1 MTTPTLLTVVLNYQT
16 APMTLRAVATALQA
30 MDGISGEI
38 VVVDNDSRDGSFE
51 VLSAHAEAQGWL
63 KNNRVRVLQSG
74 TNGGF
79 GAGNNFGIRAGL
91 SDGSKPDYV
100 YILNSD
106 AFPAKDAIHKLIAYL
121 ENDKTAGLAGSY
133 IHGEDGDTHLTTF
146 RFPSILGE
154 FEGAINFGP
163 VSRLLRNK
171 IVRIETPPT
180 TCTVDW
186 LAGASILIRQN
197 VLDEVGLFD
206 ENFFLYFEET
216 DLSRRAKRAGHTT
229 VFVRKSEVAHVGS
242 ASTGMKTWDRVPGY
256 WFDSRFY
263 YYTKNHGA
271 IYAAGATIA
280 HLAGGGLHWLR
291 CLLTRK
297 SRNKAPYFLTT
308 MARHDVS
315 ALVRMMFSTNQK
327 IPSTTQTITGD

>member
-1 MTTPTLLTVVLNYQT
+1 
-16 APMTLRAVATALQA
+16 
-30 MDGISGEI
+30 
-38 VVVDNDSRDGSFE
+38 
-51 VLSAHAEAQGWL
+51 VLSAHAKAQGWL
-63 KNNRVRVLQSG
+63 ANNRVRVLQSG

-91 SDGSKPDYV
+91 CDGTKPDYV

-106 AFPAKDAIHKLIAYL
+106 AFPAKDAIRKLIAQL
-121 ENDKTAGLAGSY
+121 ETDQTAGLAGSY

-146 RFPSILGE
+146 RFPSVLGE

-163 VSRLLRNK
+163 ISQLLRNN
-171 IVRIETPPT
+171 IVRIETPQT
-180 TCTVDW
+180 TFTVDW
-186 LAGASILIRQN
+186 LAGASLLIRQS
-197 VLDEVGLFD
+197 VLEQVGLFD

-216 DLSRRAKRAGHTT
+216 DLSRRAKRAGFKT
-229 VFVRKSEVAHVGS
+229 VFVRESEVAHIGS
-242 ASTGMKTWDRVPGY
+242 ASTGMKTWDRVPDY

-263 YYTKNHGA
+263 YFTKNHGTV
-271 IYAAGATIA
+271 YAAGATIA
-280 HLAGGGLHWLR
+280 HLAGGFFHWLR

-308 MARHDVS
+308 MARHDLS
-315 ALVRMMFSTNQK
+315 ALARMTFSSHPK